1 MTLFEGNLPQND
13 RERER
18 NKKNEK
24 TNKKKRERKKER
36 ERASWMPNAM
46 VTAGN
51 RAPQVEFPH
60 RFCPARSVNVHN
72 SIRLVYAKFNG
83 LSCMAGTR
91 LSLLGG
97 PYRFTG
103 FRAHL

>member
-1 MTLFEGNLPQND
+1 
-13 RERER
+13 
-18 NKKNEK
+18 
-24 TNKKKRERKKER
+24 
-36 ERASWMPNAM
+36 MPNAM

-83 LSCMAGTR
+83 LSCRVWQVEGYR
-91 LSLLGG
+91 FWGG
-97 PYRFTG
+97 PIALQG
-103 FRAHL
+103 FVHISDKKKSCNTKVVFNHFNRGLLK